1 MTLYRNL
8 ALISIASLFLMS
20 STSYA
25 LPADQTAWGKSSL
38 RIEMRPHPL
47 GFPGG
52 LTPNQTE
59 QLAKQYG
66 VGGRWIGIF
75 GFYDS
80 KISTRNY
87 PGTEAIVKPWISEIH
102 RLGTPVVSIYPLIFS
117 DTAWADHPD
126 WRQQYIV
133 PHPPCKDHDKN
144 TMCFNTGYGDYLID
158 LCNEAIDKLG
168 IDGVWFD
175 CALWTV
181 YCYPM
186 GVSCNCDSCKHLFKE
201 QTGLDIP
208 TLVNW
213 DDPTF
218 RRWVAW
224 RYDSFAAYI
233 KHLTDGIHA
242 KHPDA
247 VVIINHLHRPGGLPW
262 QTALPLNPFEAN
274 IITGSEGTGEGIADL
289 VMRLCRAYGRPQS
302 EVWTSADSAFTGT
315 GADPDTSPATD
326 VAINHVLT
334 CATAGGMP
342 SFGGPHDNKAFKLWK
357 HLSSALDPIHPY
369 INPDSV
375 PYAAMHISQQSET
388 FYFGRERQGM
398 SNIVEPYWKSILG
411 WTQGMMAGH
420 IAPDYVYDKKFD
432 SANLARYST
441 LMLPMSQAMS
451 STQCR
456 TLTDYVSNGGTAVL
470 GIGAGMAD
478 EWGVRREVNPLEK
491 TFGFTFGSVPT
502 PALNESKAIRLI
514 NSGGRTLGTFAGLY
528 APLDPIDESWDI
540 MYKVECDGKVSPGV
554 VKRRFGKGSVIV
566 VGIDPGAAS
575 VPWGQAVVGGDT
587 SIAVTDKAAKSGKRS
602 ICFTDG
608 PKAPAD
614 FYPDMEIRFPIIRS
628 DTVKGGRWSFSLR
641 TDEGAMPMLE
651 IRGEKPSICTGPSIA
666 VSADGSLNAGGRTVC
681 KLERGEWYK
690 VDILMRLNEPNRTYD
705 ISVRDSSGNAYRLS
719 DIEYGNRMMDE
730 IDWIVI
736 VGAGKVKS
744 AFYVDDLRLDWI
756 THGGQTRTQIFDGF
770 ETTPIGTIDPDSPFG
785 FLAKDILKSTP
796 APVEVD
802 GPDFVRMGA
811 FNKGSSETIVHLHNI
826 RGGNI
831 RPVAASPVTI
841 RTKLPVK
848 SASLALS
855 GKPLKVT
862 RSRGWSII
870 KVPGVALHEVVLL
883 KR

>member
-1 MTLYRNL
+1 MFVRMRLFGLIVISVMLAISALY
-8 ALISIASLFLMS
+8 AV
-20 STSYA
+20 
-25 LPADQTAWGKSSL
+25 PANETAWGKSSL
-38 RIEMRPHPL
+38 RIEMRPYPI

-52 LTPNQTE
+52 LSPQKTE
-59 QLAKQYG
+59 QLAKEYG
-66 VGGRWIGIF
+66 VGGRWIGVF

-80 KISTRNY
+80 KISTRNL
-87 PGTEAIVKPWISEIH
+87 PEMEPILKSWIPEIH
-102 RLGTPVVSIYPLIFS
+102 RLGMPVVSIYPLIFS
-117 DTAWADHPD
+117 DSAWEDHPD

-133 PHPPCKDHDKN
+133 PHPTCKAHDSN

-186 GVSCNCDSCKHLFKE
+186 GVSCNCESCKRLFKE

-208 TLVNW
+208 TLVSW

-233 KHLTDGIHA
+233 KRLTDGIHA

-247 VVIINHLHRPGGLPW
+247 AVMINHLHRPGGLPW
-262 QTALPLNPFEAN
+262 QTALPLNPFDAD

-302 EVWTSADSAFTGT
+302 EVWTSTDFAFTGT

-326 VAINHVLT
+326 IAIDHVLT

-342 SFGGPHDNKAFKLWK
+342 SFGGPHDNKAYKLWK
-357 HLSSALDPIHPY
+357 YLSGVLDPIHPY
-369 INPDSV
+369 ITPDSV

-398 SNIVEPYWKSILG
+398 SNIIEPYWKSILG

-420 IAPDYVYDKKFD
+420 IAPDYIYDKKFD
-432 SANLARYST
+432 SANLAKYRT
-441 LMLPMSQAMS
+441 LMLPMSQAIS
-451 STQCR
+451 NAQCQ
-456 TLTDYVSNGGTAVL
+456 TLTDYVRNGGTAVL

-478 EWGVRREVNPLEK
+478 EWGVRRKTNPLEK
-491 TFGFTFGSVPT
+491 AFGFTFGSVPS
-502 PALNESKAIRLI
+502 PALNETKAIRLI
-514 NSGGRTLGTFAGLY
+514 NSSGRTVGTFAGLY
-528 APLDPIDESWDI
+528 AALNPIDESWDVI
-540 MYKVECDGKVSPGV
+540 YKVECDGKVTPGII
-554 VKRRFGKGSVIV
+554 KRQFGKGNIIV

-587 SIAVTDKAAKSGKRS
+587 SIAVTDRTAKSGKRS
-602 ICFTDG
+602 LHFSDG
-608 PKAPAD
+608 PKAPAE
-614 FYPDMEIRFPIIRS
+614 FYPDMEIRFPVVKS
-628 DTVKGGRWSFSLR
+628 DNVKEGRWSFSLR
-641 TDEGAMPMLE
+641 ADEGSMPMLE
-651 IRGEKPSICTGPSIA
+651 IRGQKPSVCAGPSILVA
-666 VSADGSLNAGGRTVC
+666 VDGTLTASGKTVC
-681 KLERGEWYK
+681 KLERGKWYK
-690 VDILMRLNEPNRTYD
+690 VDISVRLTEPNRTYD
-705 ISVRDSSGNAYRLS
+705 ISVRDYSGKTFSLK
-719 DIEYGNRMMDE
+719 DIEYGNQMIDD

-736 VGAGKVKS
+736 SGISKVKS
-744 AFYVDDLRLDWI
+744 AFYVDDFRLGWFTLD
-756 THGGQTRTQIFDGF
+756 GQTRTQILDGF
-770 ETTPIGTIDPDSPFG
+770 ETTPVGSTDPDSPFI
-785 FLAKDILKSTP
+785 FLAKDILKLTP
-796 APVEVD
+796 APIEVD
-802 GPDFVRMGA
+802 GPDFIRMGA
-811 FNKGSSETIVHLHNI
+811 FNKSTSETIVHLHNI
-826 RGGNI
+826 RGGEI
-831 RPVAASPVTI
+831 RPTAASPVTI
-841 RTKLPVK
+841 RTKLSVK

-862 RSRGWSII
+862 RSRGWSVIN
-870 KVPGVALHEVVLL
+870 VPGVAMHEVVLL